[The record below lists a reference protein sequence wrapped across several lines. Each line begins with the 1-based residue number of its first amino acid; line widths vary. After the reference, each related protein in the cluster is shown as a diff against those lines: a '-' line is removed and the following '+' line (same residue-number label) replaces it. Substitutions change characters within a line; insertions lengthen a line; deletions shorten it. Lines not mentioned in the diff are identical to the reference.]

1 MGTKFILVLPIL
13 LLGISLPLVF
23 GENFVGE
30 LNSEVITFDSEN
42 SIYTDND
49 VIFISGSV
57 SSIDTPSVLIG
68 IHDPFGMPTGFYFG
82 NIDSNNEFSISF
94 LAKAGVNF
102 KIEGKYDAT
111 AYYGDSKKMVFFNFV
126 ESLDDEIF
134 ETEIIEESTPDEII
148 EESTPDEIIEESTP
162 NETIE
167 ESTPDEIIEE
177 STPNETIEDD
187 MTIIKESEI
196 KANIKDDVLQETK
209 IKNDIND
216 KKNNIVAQVP
226 TNNLSV
232 EDIEL
237 GKLLNQIALN
247 CDQNEYTDTISY
259 YDGMGPALIRLCKYS
274 EAIFYF
280 DEDLKN
286 APNDVEIL
294 TNKGAALSKLGYFEE
309 AILYFDSAL
318 ETDSSYVP
326 ALNNKGNALSQL
338 GKSEEAIDVYNLAM
352 KLNSENKILKENF
365 EKSKTNIPLQQ
376 NHEETSENTVQQI
389 DENNNDN
396 FKIKNNDS
404 PSSLFEKIGNIF
416 SSIGSIFG
424 FN

>member
-1 MGTKFILVLPIL
+1 MGTKIILVLPIV
-13 LLGISLPLVF
+13 LLGISIPLVF

-30 LNSEVITFDSEN
+30 LNSEVITLESAK
-42 SIYTDND
+42 SVYTDND
-49 VIFISGSV
+49 VIYISGSV
-57 SSIDTPSVLIG
+57 SSVDTPSILIG

-94 LAKAGVNF
+94 LAKAGINF

-111 AYYGDSKKMVFFNFV
+111 AYYSDSKKIVYFDFV
-126 ESLDDEIF
+126 ESLDNEIF
-134 ETEIIEESTPDEII
+134 ETE
-148 EESTPDEIIEESTP
+148 
-162 NETIE
+162 TIE
-167 ESTPDEIIEE
+167 EPIPT
-177 STPNETIEDD
+177 ETIEDNLI
-187 MTIIKESEI
+187 IIKESQI
-196 KANIKDDVLQETK
+196 KADIQDDVLQETK

-216 KKNNIVAQVP
+216 KKNNVVVRVS

-232 EDIEL
+232 EDIKL

-280 DEDLKN
+280 DEDIKN

-294 TNKGAALSKLGYFEE
+294 TNKGTALSKLGHFEE
-309 AILYFDSAL
+309 AILYYDSAL
-318 ETDSSYVP
+318 GIDSSYVP

-338 GKSEEAIDVYNLAM
+338 GKFEEAIDVYNLGM

-365 EKSKTNIPLQQ
+365 EKSMIKIPLQQ
-376 NHEETSENTVQQI
+376 YHEETSENTNHQI
-389 DENNNDN
+389 DKNNNDN
-396 FKIKNNDS
+396 FKIKNNNS
-404 PSSLFEKIGNIF
+404 IPNLFEKIGSIF

>member
-1 MGTKFILVLPIL
+1 MGTKIILVLPIV
-13 LLGISLPLVF
+13 LLGISIPLVF

-30 LNSEVITFDSEN
+30 LNSEVITLESAK
-42 SIYTDND
+42 SVYTDND
-49 VIFISGSV
+49 VIYISGSV
-57 SSIDTPSVLIG
+57 SSVDASSIIIG

-94 LAKAGVNF
+94 LAKAGINF

-111 AYYGDSKKMVFFNFV
+111 AYYSDSKKIVYFDFV

-134 ETEIIEESTPDEII
+134 ETE
-148 EESTPDEIIEESTP
+148 
-162 NETIE
+162 TIE
-167 ESTPDEIIEE
+167 EF
-177 STPNETIEDD
+177 TPNETIEDNLI
-187 MTIIKESEI
+187 IIKQSQI
-196 KANIKDDVLQETK
+196 KADIQDDVLQETK

-216 KKNNIVAQVP
+216 KKNNAIAQVS

-232 EDIEL
+232 GDTEL
-237 GKLLNQIALN
+237 GKLLNQIALS
-247 CDQNEYTDTISY
+247 CEQNEYTDTISY

-280 DEDLKN
+280 DEDIKS

-294 TNKGAALSKLGYFEE
+294 TNKGTALSKLGHFEE
-309 AILYFDSAL
+309 AILYYDSTLAI
-318 ETDSSYVP
+318 DSSYVP

-338 GKSEEAIDVYNLAM
+338 GKFEEAIDVYNLGM
-352 KLNSENKILKENF
+352 KLDSENKILKENF
-365 EKSKTNIPLQQ
+365 EKSMIKIPLQQ
-376 NHEETSENTVQQI
+376 YPEETSEDTDHQI
-389 DENNNDN
+389 DKNNNDN
-396 FKIKNNDS
+396 FKIKNNNS
-404 PSSLFEKIGNIF
+404 IPNLFEKIGSIF

>member
-1 MGTKFILVLPIL
+1 MGTKIILVLPIV
-13 LLGISLPLVF
+13 LLGISIPLVF

-30 LNSEVITFDSEN
+30 LNSEVITLESAK
-42 SIYTDND
+42 SVYTDND
-49 VIFISGSV
+49 VIYISGSV
-57 SSIDTPSVLIG
+57 SSVDASSIIIG

-94 LAKAGVNF
+94 LAKAGINF

-111 AYYGDSKKMVFFNFV
+111 AYYSDSKKIVYFDFV

-134 ETEIIEESTPDEII
+134 ETE
-148 EESTPDEIIEESTP
+148 
-162 NETIE
+162 TIE
-167 ESTPDEIIEE
+167 EF
-177 STPNETIEDD
+177 TPNETIEDNLI
-187 MTIIKESEI
+187 IIKQSQI
-196 KANIKDDVLQETK
+196 KADIQDDVLQETK

-216 KKNNIVAQVP
+216 KKNNVVVRVS

-232 EDIEL
+232 EDINL

-247 CDQNEYTDTISY
+247 CEQNEYTDTLSY

-280 DEDLKN
+280 DEDIKN

-294 TNKGAALSKLGYFEE
+294 TNKGTALSKLGYFEE
-309 AILYFDSAL
+309 AILYYDSAL
-318 ETDSSYVP
+318 GIDSSYVP

-338 GKSEEAIDVYNLAM
+338 GKFDEAIDVYKLGM
-352 KLNSENKILKENF
+352 ELNSENKILKENF
-365 EKSKTNIPLQQ
+365 KKSMTKFSSQQ
-376 NHEETSENTVQQI
+376 YPEETSENIDQQI
-389 DENNNDN
+389 DKNNNDN
-396 FKIKNNDS
+396 FKIKNNNS
-404 PSSLFEKIGNIF
+404 APNLFEKIGRIF
-416 SSIGSIFG
+416 SSIASIFG

>member
-1 MGTKFILVLPIL
+1 MGTKIILVLPIV
-13 LLGISLPLVF
+13 LLGISIPLVF

-30 LNSEVITFDSEN
+30 LNSEVITLESAK
-42 SIYTDND
+42 SVYTDND
-49 VIFISGSV
+49 VIYISGSV
-57 SSIDTPSVLIG
+57 SSVDTPSVLIG

-94 LAKAGVNF
+94 LAKAGINF
-102 KIEGKYDAT
+102 KIEGKYDAI
-111 AYYGDSKKMVFFNFV
+111 AYYSDSKKIVYFDFV
-126 ESLDDEIF
+126 ESLDNEIF
-134 ETEIIEESTPDEII
+134 ETE
-148 EESTPDEIIEESTP
+148 
-162 NETIE
+162 TIE
-167 ESTPDEIIEE
+167 EPIPT
-177 STPNETIEDD
+177 ETIEDNLI
-187 MTIIKESEI
+187 IIKESQI
-196 KANIKDDVLQETK
+196 KADIQDDVLQETK

-216 KKNNIVAQVP
+216 KKNNVVVRVS

-232 EDIEL
+232 EDINL

-280 DEDLKN
+280 DEDIKN

-294 TNKGAALSKLGYFEE
+294 TNKGTALSKLGHFEE
-309 AILYFDSAL
+309 AILYYDSAL
-318 ETDSSYVP
+318 GIDSSYVP

-338 GKSEEAIDVYNLAM
+338 GKFEEAIDVYNLGM

-365 EKSKTNIPLQQ
+365 EKSMIKIPLQQ
-376 NHEETSENTVQQI
+376 YHEETSENTNHQI
-389 DENNNDN
+389 DKNNNDN
-396 FKIKNNDS
+396 FKIKNNNS
-404 PSSLFEKIGNIF
+404 IPNLFEKIGSIF

>member
-1 MGTKFILVLPIL
+1 MGTKIILVLPIV
-13 LLGISLPLVF
+13 LLGISIPLIF

-30 LNSEVITFDSEN
+30 LNSEVITLESAK
-42 SIYTDND
+42 SVYTDND
-49 VIFISGSV
+49 VIYISGSV
-57 SSIDTPSVLIG
+57 SSADTPSVLIG

-94 LAKAGVNF
+94 LGKAGINF

-111 AYYGDSKKMVFFNFV
+111 AYYSDSKKIVYFDFV

-134 ETEIIEESTPDEII
+134 ETETIEEYIPT
-148 EESTPDEIIEESTP
+148 
-162 NETIE
+162 ETIE
-167 ESTPDEIIEE
+167 EPIPTETIEE
-177 STPNETIEDD
+177 PIPTETIEEPIPTETIEDNLI
-187 MTIIKESEI
+187 IIKESQI
-196 KANIKDDVLQETK
+196 KADIQDDVLQETK

-216 KKNNIVAQVP
+216 KKNNAVAQVS

-232 EDIEL
+232 EDTEL

-247 CDQNEYTDTISY
+247 CDQNEYTDTITY

-274 EAIFYF
+274 EAIIYF
-280 DEDLKN
+280 DEDIKN

-294 TNKGAALSKLGYFEE
+294 TNKGAALSKLGHFEE
-309 AILYFDSAL
+309 AILYYDSAL
-318 ETDSSYVP
+318 SIDSSYVP

-338 GKSEEAIDVYNLAM
+338 GKFEEAIDVYNLGM

-365 EKSKTNIPLQQ
+365 EKSMIKIPLQQ
-376 NHEETSENTVQQI
+376 YHEETSEDTDHQI
-389 DENNNDN
+389 DKNNNDN
-396 FKIKNNDS
+396 FKIKNNNS
-404 PSSLFEKIGNIF
+404 TPNLFEKITSIF
-416 SSIGSIFG
+416 SSIRSIFG

>member
-1 MGTKFILVLPIL
+1 MGTKIVLVLPIV
-13 LLGISLPLVF
+13 LLGISIPLVF

-30 LNSEVITFDSEN
+30 LNSEVITLESAK
-42 SIYTDND
+42 SVYTDND
-49 VIFISGSV
+49 VIYISGSV
-57 SSIDTPSVLIG
+57 SSVDTPSVLIG

-94 LAKAGVNF
+94 LAKAGINF

-111 AYYGDSKKMVFFNFV
+111 AYYSDSKKIVYFDFV
-126 ESLDDEIF
+126 ESLYNEIF
-134 ETEIIEESTPDEII
+134 ETE
-148 EESTPDEIIEESTP
+148 
-162 NETIE
+162 TIE
-167 ESTPDEIIEE
+167 EPIPT
-177 STPNETIEDD
+177 ETIEDNLI
-187 MTIIKESEI
+187 IIKESQI
-196 KANIKDDVLQETK
+196 KADIQDDVLQETK

-216 KKNNIVAQVP
+216 KKNNVVVRVS

-232 EDIEL
+232 EDINL

-280 DEDLKN
+280 DEDIKN
-286 APNDVEIL
+286 TPNDVEIL
-294 TNKGAALSKLGYFEE
+294 TNKGTALSKLGHFEE
-309 AILYFDSAL
+309 AILYYDSAL
-318 ETDSSYVP
+318 GIDSSYVP

-338 GKSEEAIDVYNLAM
+338 GKFEEAIDVYNLGM

-376 NHEETSENTVQQI
+376 NHEETSENTVQPI

-404 PSSLFEKIGNIF
+404 TTNLFEKIGNIF
-416 SSIGSIFG
+416 SSIASIFG
-424 FN
+424 FS

>member
-1 MGTKFILVLPIL
+1 MGTKIILVLPIV
-13 LLGISLPLVF
+13 LLGISIPLVF

-30 LNSEVITFDSEN
+30 LNSEVITLESVK
-42 SIYTDND
+42 SVYMDND
-49 VIFISGSV
+49 VIYISGSV
-57 SSIDTPSVLIG
+57 SSVDTPSVLIG

-94 LAKAGVNF
+94 LAKAGINF

-111 AYYGDSKKMVFFNFV
+111 AYYSDSKEIIYFDFV

-134 ETEIIEESTPDEII
+134 ETETIQESIPT
-148 EESTPDEIIEESTP
+148 
-162 NETIE
+162 
-167 ESTPDEIIEE
+167 
-177 STPNETIEDD
+177 ETIEDNL
-187 MTIIKESEI
+187 IIIQESQI

-209 IKNDIND
+209 IKDDIND
-216 KKNNIVAQVP
+216 KKNNAVAQVY

-232 EDIEL
+232 EDTEL
-237 GKLLNQIALN
+237 GELLNQIALN
-247 CDQNEYTDTISY
+247 CEQNEYTEIITY

-280 DEDLKN
+280 DEDIKN

-294 TNKGAALSKLGYFEE
+294 TNKGTALSKLGYFEE
-309 AILYFDSAL
+309 AILYYDSAL
-318 ETDSSYVP
+318 GIDSSYVP

-338 GKSEEAIDVYNLAM
+338 GKFDEAIDVYNLGM

-365 EKSKTNIPLQQ
+365 EKSMIKISSQQ
-376 NHEETSENTVQQI
+376 YLEETYDDTDQQI
-389 DENNNDN
+389 DKNNNDN
-396 FKIKNNDS
+396 FKIKNNNS
-404 PSSLFEKIGNIF
+404 TPNLFEKIGSIF
-416 SSIGSIFG
+416 SSIASIFG

>member
-1 MGTKFILVLPIL
+1 MGTKIILVLPIV
-13 LLGISLPLVF
+13 LLGISIPLVF

-30 LNSEVITFDSEN
+30 LNSEVITLESAK
-42 SIYTDND
+42 SVYTDND
-49 VIFISGSV
+49 VIYISGSV
-57 SSIDTPSVLIG
+57 SSVDAPSIIIG

-94 LAKAGVNF
+94 LAKAGINF

-111 AYYGDSKKMVFFNFV
+111 AYYSDSKKIVYFDFV

-134 ETEIIEESTPDEII
+134 ETE
-148 EESTPDEIIEESTP
+148 
-162 NETIE
+162 TIE
-167 ESTPDEIIEE
+167 EF
-177 STPNETIEDD
+177 TPNETIEDNLI
-187 MTIIKESEI
+187 IIKQSQI
-196 KANIKDDVLQETK
+196 KADIQDDVLQETK

-216 KKNNIVAQVP
+216 KKNNAIAQVS

-232 EDIEL
+232 GDTEL
-237 GKLLNQIALN
+237 GKLLNQIALS
-247 CDQNEYTDTISY
+247 CEQNEYTDTISY

-280 DEDLKN
+280 DEDIRN

-294 TNKGAALSKLGYFEE
+294 TNKGTALSKLGHFEE
-309 AILYFDSAL
+309 AILYYDSTLAI
-318 ETDSSYVP
+318 DSSYVP

-338 GKSEEAIDVYNLAM
+338 GKFEEAIDVYNLGM
-352 KLNSENKILKENF
+352 KLDSENKILKENF
-365 EKSKTNIPLQQ
+365 EKSMIKIPLQQ
-376 NHEETSENTVQQI
+376 YHEETSENTNHQI
-389 DENNNDN
+389 DKNNNDN
-396 FKIKNNDS
+396 FKIKNNNS
-404 PSSLFEKIGNIF
+404 IPNLFEKIGSIF

>member
-1 MGTKFILVLPIL
+1 MGTKIVLVLPIV
-13 LLGISLPLVF
+13 LLGISIPLVF

-30 LNSEVITFDSEN
+30 LNSEVITLESAK
-42 SIYTDND
+42 SVYTDND
-49 VIFISGSV
+49 VIYISGLV
-57 SSIDTPSVLIG
+57 SSVDTPSVLIG

-94 LAKAGVNF
+94 LAKAGINF

-111 AYYGDSKKMVFFNFV
+111 AYYSDSKKIVYFDFV
-126 ESLDDEIF
+126 ESLDNEIF
-134 ETEIIEESTPDEII
+134 ETE
-148 EESTPDEIIEESTP
+148 
-162 NETIE
+162 TIE
-167 ESTPDEIIEE
+167 EPIPT
-177 STPNETIEDD
+177 ETIEDNLI
-187 MTIIKESEI
+187 IIKESQI
-196 KANIKDDVLQETK
+196 KADIQDDVLQETK

-216 KKNNIVAQVP
+216 KKNNVVVRVS

-232 EDIEL
+232 EDIKL

-280 DEDLKN
+280 DEDIKN
-286 APNDVEIL
+286 TPNDVEIL
-294 TNKGAALSKLGYFEE
+294 TNKGTALSKLGHFEE
-309 AILYFDSAL
+309 AILYYDSAL
-318 ETDSSYVP
+318 GIDSSYVP

-338 GKSEEAIDVYNLAM
+338 GKFEEAIDVYNLGM

-365 EKSKTNIPLQQ
+365 EKSMIKIPLQQ
-376 NHEETSENTVQQI
+376 YHEETSENTNHQI
-389 DENNNDN
+389 DKNNNDN
-396 FKIKNNDS
+396 FKIKNNNS
-404 PSSLFEKIGNIF
+404 IPNLFEKIGSIF

>member
-1 MGTKFILVLPIL
+1 MGTKFILVLPIV
-13 LLGISLPLVF
+13 LLGISIPLVF

-30 LNSEVITFDSEN
+30 PNSEVITFDSEN
-42 SIYTDND
+42 SVYADND

-68 IHDPFGMPTGFYFG
+68 IHDPFGIPTGFYFG

-94 LAKAGVNF
+94 LAKAGINF

-111 AYYGDSKKMVFFNFV
+111 AYYGDSKKIVFFDFV
-126 ESLDDEIF
+126 ESLDNEIF
-134 ETEIIEESTPDEII
+134 ETEIIEESAPDEII
-148 EESTPDEIIEESTP
+148 EESAPDEI
-162 NETIE
+162 
-167 ESTPDEIIEE
+167 
-177 STPNETIEDD
+177 IEDD

-196 KANIKDDVLQETK
+196 KANIKDVVLQETK

-280 DEDLKN
+280 DKDLKN

-309 AILYFDSAL
+309 AILYYDSAL

-338 GKSEEAIDVYNLAM
+338 GKSEEAIDVYNMGM

-376 NHEETSENTVQQI
+376 NDEETSENIVQQI

-404 PSSLFEKIGNIF
+404 SSSLFEKIGNIF

>member
-1 MGTKFILVLPIL
+1 MGTKIILVLPIV
-13 LLGISLPLVF
+13 LLGISIPLVF

-30 LNSEVITFDSEN
+30 LNSEVITLESAK
-42 SIYTDND
+42 SVYTDND
-49 VIFISGSV
+49 VIYISGSV
-57 SSIDTPSVLIG
+57 SSVDAPSIIIG

-94 LAKAGVNF
+94 LAKAGINF

-111 AYYGDSKKMVFFNFV
+111 AYYSDSKKIVYFDFV
-126 ESLDDEIF
+126 ESLDYEIF
-134 ETEIIEESTPDEII
+134 ETE
-148 EESTPDEIIEESTP
+148 
-162 NETIE
+162 TIE
-167 ESTPDEIIEE
+167 EPIPT
-177 STPNETIEDD
+177 ETIEDNL
-187 MTIIKESEI
+187 IIIQESQI
-196 KANIKDDVLQETK
+196 KVDIQDDVLQETK

-216 KKNNIVAQVP
+216 KKNNAVAQVS

-232 EDIEL
+232 ENTEL

-247 CDQNEYTDTISY
+247 CEQNEYTDTISY

-280 DEDLKN
+280 DEDIKN

-294 TNKGAALSKLGYFEE
+294 TNKGTALSKLGHFEE
-309 AILYFDSAL
+309 AILYYDSAL
-318 ETDSSYVP
+318 AIDSSYVP

-338 GKSEEAIDVYNLAM
+338 GKFEEAIDVYNLGM

-365 EKSKTNIPLQQ
+365 EKSMIKIPLQQ
-376 NHEETSENTVQQI
+376 YHEETSENTDHQI
-389 DENNNDN
+389 DKNNNDN
-396 FKIKNNDS
+396 FKIKNNNS
-404 PSSLFEKIGNIF
+404 IPNLFEKIGSIF

>member
-1 MGTKFILVLPIL
+1 MGTKIILVLPIV
-13 LLGISLPLVF
+13 LLGISIPLVF

-30 LNSEVITFDSEN
+30 LNSEVITLESAK
-42 SIYTDND
+42 SVYTDND
-49 VIFISGSV
+49 VIYISGSV
-57 SSIDTPSVLIG
+57 SSVDTPSVLIG

-94 LAKAGVNF
+94 LAKAGINF

-111 AYYGDSKKMVFFNFV
+111 AYYSDSKKIVYFDFV
-126 ESLDDEIF
+126 ESPDYEIF
-134 ETEIIEESTPDEII
+134 ETET
-148 EESTPDEIIEESTP
+148 
-162 NETIE
+162 
-167 ESTPDEIIEE
+167 IEE
-177 STPNETIEDD
+177 STPNETIEDNLI
-187 MTIIKESEI
+187 IIKESQI
-196 KANIKDDVLQETK
+196 KADIQDDVLQETK
-209 IKNDIND
+209 IKDDIND
-216 KKNNIVAQVP
+216 KKNNAMAQVS

-232 EDIEL
+232 EDNEL

-280 DEDLKN
+280 DEDIKN

-294 TNKGAALSKLGYFEE
+294 TNKGTALSKLGHFEE
-309 AILYFDSAL
+309 AILYYDSAL
-318 ETDSSYVP
+318 AIDSSHVP

-338 GKSEEAIDVYNLAM
+338 GKFEEAIDVYNLGM

-365 EKSKTNIPLQQ
+365 EKSMIKIPLQQ
-376 NHEETSENTVQQI
+376 YREETSEDTDHQI
-389 DENNNDN
+389 DKNNNDN
-396 FKIKNNDS
+396 FKIKNNNS
-404 PSSLFEKIGNIF
+404 TPNLFEKIKSIF

>member
-1 MGTKFILVLPIL
+1 MGTKFILVLPIV
-13 LLGISLPLVF
+13 LLGISIPLVF

-42 SIYTDND
+42 SVYTDND

-94 LAKAGVNF
+94 LAKAGINF

-111 AYYGDSKKMVFFNFV
+111 AYYGDSKKIVFFDFV

-134 ETEIIEESTPDEII
+134 EIEIIEEPAPDEII
-148 EESTPDEIIEESTP
+148 EESA
-162 NETIE
+162 
-167 ESTPDEIIEE
+167 
-177 STPNETIEDD
+177 PNETIEDD
-187 MTIIKESEI
+187 IVIIKESEI
-196 KANIKDDVLQETK
+196 KANIKDVVLQETK
-209 IKNDIND
+209 IKNDINY

-259 YDGMGPALIRLCKYS
+259 YDGMGSALIRLCKYS

-286 APNDVEIL
+286 APNDVKIL
-294 TNKGAALSKLGYFEE
+294 TNKGAALSKLGHFEE
-309 AILYFDSAL
+309 AILYYDSAL

-338 GKSEEAIDVYNLAM
+338 GKSEEAIDVYNLAI

-396 FKIKNNDS
+396 FKIKNNDLS
-404 PSSLFEKIGNIF
+404 SSLFEKIGNIF

>member
-1 MGTKFILVLPIL
+1 MGTKIVLVLPIV
-13 LLGISLPLVF
+13 LLGISIPLVF

-30 LNSEVITFDSEN
+30 LNSEVITLESAK
-42 SIYTDND
+42 SVYTDND
-49 VIFISGSV
+49 VIYISGSV
-57 SSIDTPSVLIG
+57 SSVDTPSVLIG

-94 LAKAGVNF
+94 LAKAGINF

-111 AYYGDSKKMVFFNFV
+111 AYYSDSKKIVYFDFV
-126 ESLDDEIF
+126 ESLYNEIF
-134 ETEIIEESTPDEII
+134 ETE
-148 EESTPDEIIEESTP
+148 
-162 NETIE
+162 TIE
-167 ESTPDEIIEE
+167 EPIPT
-177 STPNETIEDD
+177 ETIEDNLI
-187 MTIIKESEI
+187 IIKESQI
-196 KANIKDDVLQETK
+196 KADIQDDVLQETK

-216 KKNNIVAQVP
+216 KKNNVVVRVS

-232 EDIEL
+232 EDIKL

-280 DEDLKN
+280 DEDIKN

-294 TNKGAALSKLGYFEE
+294 TNKGTALSKLGHFEE
-309 AILYFDSAL
+309 AILYYDSAL
-318 ETDSSYVP
+318 GIDSSYVP

-338 GKSEEAIDVYNLAM
+338 GKFEEAIDVYNLGM

-365 EKSKTNIPLQQ
+365 EKSMIKIPLQQ
-376 NHEETSENTVQQI
+376 YHEETSENTNHQI
-389 DENNNDN
+389 DKNNNDN
-396 FKIKNNDS
+396 FKIKNNNS
-404 PSSLFEKIGNIF
+404 IPNLFEKIGSIF
-416 SSIGSIFG
+416 SSIGSIFS

>member
-1 MGTKFILVLPIL
+1 MSTKIILVLPIV
-13 LLGISLPLVF
+13 LLGISIPLVF

-30 LNSEVITFDSEN
+30 LNSEVITLESTK
-42 SIYTDND
+42 SVYTDNE
-49 VIFISGSV
+49 VIYISGSV
-57 SSIDTPSVLIG
+57 FSVDTPSVLIG

-94 LAKAGVNF
+94 LGKAGINF

-111 AYYGDSKKMVFFNFV
+111 AYYSDSKKIVYFDFV

-134 ETEIIEESTPDEII
+134 ETET
-148 EESTPDEIIEESTP
+148 IEESTP

-167 ESTPDEIIEE
+167 ESTPNETIEE

-187 MTIIKESEI
+187 IVIIRESQI
-196 KANIKDDVLQETK
+196 KADIQDDVLQETK

-216 KKNNIVAQVP
+216 KKINAVAQAS

-232 EDIEL
+232 EDTEL

-247 CDQNEYTDTISY
+247 CEQNEYTDTISY

-280 DEDLKN
+280 DEDIKN
-286 APNDVEIL
+286 TPNDVEIL
-294 TNKGAALSKLGYFEE
+294 TNKGAALSKLGHFEE
-309 AILYFDSAL
+309 AILYYNSAL
-318 ETDSSYVP
+318 AIDSSYVP

-338 GKSEEAIDVYNLAM
+338 GKFDEAIDVYNLGM

-365 EKSKTNIPLQQ
+365 EKSMIKIPLQQ
-376 NHEETSENTVQQI
+376 NHEETSENIDHQI
-389 DENNNDN
+389 DKNNNDN
-396 FKIKNNDS
+396 FKIKNNNS
-404 PSSLFEKIGNIF
+404 TPNLFEKIKSIF

>member
-1 MGTKFILVLPIL
+1 MGTRFILALPIV

-42 SIYTDND
+42 SVYTDND

-94 LAKAGVNF
+94 LAKAGINF

-111 AYYGDSKKMVFFNFV
+111 AYYGDSKKIVFFDFV

-134 ETEIIEESTPDEII
+134 ETQTIEEFAPNEIIEESA
-148 EESTPDEIIEESTP
+148 P
-162 NETIE
+162 NEI
-167 ESTPDEIIEE
+167 
-177 STPNETIEDD
+177 IEDD
-187 MTIIKESEI
+187 MVIIKESEI
-196 KANIKDDVLQETK
+196 KANIKDVVLQETK

-280 DEDLKN
+280 DVDLKN
-286 APNDVEIL
+286 TPNDVEIL
-294 TNKGAALSKLGYFEE
+294 TNKGAALSKLGHFEE
-309 AILYFDSAL
+309 AILYYDSAL

-338 GKSEEAIDVYNLAM
+338 GKSEEAIAVYNLGM

-376 NHEETSENTVQQI
+376 NHDETSENTVQQI
-389 DENNNDN
+389 DEKNNDN

-404 PSSLFEKIGNIF
+404 FSSLFEKIGNIF

>member
-1 MGTKFILVLPIL
+1 MGTKIVLVLPIV
-13 LLGISLPLVF
+13 LLGISIPLVF

-30 LNSEVITFDSEN
+30 LNSEVITLESAK
-42 SIYTDND
+42 SVYTDND
-49 VIFISGSV
+49 VIYISGSV
-57 SSIDTPSVLIG
+57 SSVDTPSVLIG

-94 LAKAGVNF
+94 LAKAGINF

-111 AYYGDSKKMVFFNFV
+111 AYYSDSKKIVYFDFV

-134 ETEIIEESTPDEII
+134 ETE
-148 EESTPDEIIEESTP
+148 
-162 NETIE
+162 TIE
-167 ESTPDEIIEE
+167 EPIPT
-177 STPNETIEDD
+177 ETIEDNLI
-187 MTIIKESEI
+187 IIKESQI
-196 KANIKDDVLQETK
+196 KADIQDDVLQETK

-216 KKNNIVAQVP
+216 KKNNVVVRVS

-232 EDIEL
+232 EDIKL

-280 DEDLKN
+280 DEDIKN

-294 TNKGAALSKLGYFEE
+294 TNKGTALSKLGHFEE
-309 AILYFDSAL
+309 AILYYDSAL
-318 ETDSSYVP
+318 GIDSSYVP

-338 GKSEEAIDVYNLAM
+338 SKFEEAIDVYNLGM

-365 EKSKTNIPLQQ
+365 EKSMIKIPLQQ
-376 NHEETSENTVQQI
+376 YHEETSENTNHQI
-389 DENNNDN
+389 DKNNNDN
-396 FKIKNNDS
+396 FKIKNNNS
-404 PSSLFEKIGNIF
+404 IPNLFEKIGSIF
-416 SSIGSIFG
+416 SSIGSIFS

>member
-1 MGTKFILVLPIL
+1 MGTKFISALPIV

-42 SIYTDND
+42 SVYTDND

-57 SSIDTPSVLIG
+57 SSIDAPSVLIG
-68 IHDPFGMPTGFYFG
+68 IHDPFGIPTGFYFG

-94 LAKAGVNF
+94 LAKAGINF

-111 AYYGDSKKMVFFNFV
+111 AYYGDSKKIVFFDFV
-126 ESLDDEIF
+126 ESLDDEIL
-134 ETEIIEESTPDEII
+134 ETEIIEES
-148 EESTPDEIIEESTP
+148 S
-162 NETIE
+162 
-167 ESTPDEIIEE
+167 
-177 STPNETIEDD
+177 PNETIEDD
-187 MTIIKESEI
+187 LVIINESEI
-196 KANIKDDVLQETK
+196 KANIKDDVLPETK
-209 IKNDIND
+209 IKNDINA
-216 KKNNIVAQVP
+216 KKNNTKAQVS
-226 TNNLSV
+226 TTNLSV

-259 YDGMGPALIRLCKYS
+259 YDGMGPALIRLCKFS

-286 APNDVEIL
+286 APSDVEVI
-294 TNKGAALSKLGYFEE
+294 TNKGAALSKLGHFEE
-309 AILYFDSAL
+309 AILYYDSAL
-318 ETDSSYVP
+318 EIDSSYVP

-338 GKSEEAIDVYNLAM
+338 GKFEEAIDVYNLGM

-376 NHEETSENTVQQI
+376 NQEASKNTVQQI

-404 PSSLFEKIGNIF
+404 ISDLFEKIGNIF

>member
-1 MGTKFILVLPIL
+1 MGTKIVLVLPIV
-13 LLGISLPLVF
+13 LLGISIPLVF

-30 LNSEVITFDSEN
+30 LNSEVITLESAK
-42 SIYTDND
+42 SVYTDND
-49 VIFISGSV
+49 VIYISGSV
-57 SSIDTPSVLIG
+57 SSVDTPSVLIG

-94 LAKAGVNF
+94 LAKAGINF

-111 AYYGDSKKMVFFNFV
+111 AYYSDSKKIVYFDFV

-134 ETEIIEESTPDEII
+134 ETE
-148 EESTPDEIIEESTP
+148 
-162 NETIE
+162 TIE
-167 ESTPDEIIEE
+167 ESTP
-177 STPNETIEDD
+177 TETIEDNLI
-187 MTIIKESEI
+187 IIKESQI
-196 KANIKDDVLQETK
+196 KADIQDDVLQETK

-216 KKNNIVAQVP
+216 KKNNAIAQVS

-232 EDIEL
+232 EDTEL
-237 GKLLNQIALN
+237 GKLLNQIALS
-247 CDQNEYTDTISY
+247 CEQNEYTDTISY

-280 DEDLKN
+280 DEDIKN

-294 TNKGAALSKLGYFEE
+294 TNKGTALSKLGHFEE
-309 AILYFDSAL
+309 AILYYDSAL
-318 ETDSSYVP
+318 AIDSSYVP

-338 GKSEEAIDVYNLAM
+338 GKFEEAIDVYNLGM

-365 EKSKTNIPLQQ
+365 EKSMIKIPLQQ
-376 NHEETSENTVQQI
+376 YHEETSEDTDHQI
-389 DENNNDN
+389 DKNNNDN
-396 FKIKNNDS
+396 FKIKNNNS
-404 PSSLFEKIGNIF
+404 IPNLFEKIGSIF